1 MKRFNIF
8 NSLTLVLTFLA
19 FVLKISSQIQ
29 PPEIHLPPPSLR
41 PLCAPQ
47 LALVSYACG
56 MIPFTPRTPPSAIL
70 SSPSPPPP
78 NNNEGHQSHHHGH
91 DHKHRHEN
99 TKEEDNCCRWAKEMD
114 NRCVCEILL
123 RLPPFL
129 TRPLHQYTVVI
140 GESCNVTY
148 SCGGPI

>member
-8 NSLTLVLTFLA
+8 NSVALVLTFLA
-19 FVLKISSQIQ
+19 FVPKISSQIR

-56 MIPFTPRTPPSAIL
+56 MISSTPRSPASAIL
-70 SSPSPPPP
+70 SSPSPSSPD
-78 NNNEGHQSHHHGH
+78 NNEGHQSHHHRHG
-91 DHKHRHEN
+91 HKHRHHR
-99 TKEEDNCCRWAKEMD
+99 TTEEDNCCRWATEMD
-114 NRCVCEILL
+114 SRCVCEILL
-123 RLPPFL
+123 RLPLFL
-129 TRPLHQYTVVI
+129 TRPLHQYTVAI